1 MTNKTL
7 FKKKCRRY
15 LSFFEEMEDFEALVH
30 ENGIAYT
37 KVREEGLTTADLYFH
52 SHSLPFKI
60 RTLILK
66 KSIPLVEKIVQE
78 VVEKKPAMEQHT
90 IRTHF
95 VSSTKSSPFLALPKE
110 MLDVANEVIVL
121 QESDIEA
128 AATIIKE
135 YFYSKEIQDF
145 LNLTIEDLNQQLL
158 ECEDLNTYYANIFC
172 PDGNGYLRTYIVAKY
187 FNNQR
192 VFDWFNSLILPWMK
206 NNEDEYWHTKI
217 HQIEKVNQLFNS
229 EK

>member
-1 MTNKTL
+1 MTNKTH
-7 FKKKCRRY
+7 FKKKCRKY
-15 LSFFEEMEDFEALVH
+15 LSFFEEKEGFEALVH
-30 ENGIAYT
+30 DDGIIYT
-37 KVREEGLTTADLYFH
+37 RIREETLITALFYFDIHH
-52 SHSLPFKI
+52 SPFKI
-60 RTLILK
+60 STIILK
-66 KSIPLVEKIVQE
+66 KSIPLIEKIVQN
-78 VVEKKPAMEQHT
+78 VVEKKPSMEQHT

-95 VSSTKSSPFLALPKE
+95 VSSTINSPFLALPKE
-110 MLDVANEVIVL
+110 MLDVANEVIVQ

-145 LNLTIEDLNQQLL
+145 LSLTIEDLNQQLL

-192 VFDWFNSLILPWMK
+192 VFDWFNSLILPWLK
-206 NNEDEYWHTKI
+206 NNEDEYWHKKND
-217 HQIEKVNQLFNS
+217 QIEKVNQLFNS
-229 EK
+229 KK

>member
-7 FKKKCRRY
+7 FKKKCRKY
-15 LSFFEEMEDFEALVH
+15 FSFFEEVEGFEALVH
-30 ENGIAYT
+30 ENGIIYT
-37 KVREEGLTTADLYFH
+37 KIKEEVLTTAFLFFDTYH
-52 SHSLPFKI
+52 SPFKI
-60 RTLILK
+60 SSLWFEK
-66 KSIPLVEKIVQE
+66 KIPLIEKIVQE
-78 VVEKKPAMEQHT
+78 IVEKKHDMEQHT

-110 MLDVANEVIVL
+110 MLNVANEVIVQ

-135 YFYSKEIQDF
+135 YFYSKEIQEF
-145 LNLTIEDLNQQLL
+145 LSLTIEDLNQQLL

-192 VFDWFNSLILPWMK
+192 VFDWFNSLILPWLK
-206 NNEDEYWHTKI
+206 NNEDEYWHKKND
-217 HQIEKVNQLFNS
+217 QIEKVNQLFNS
-229 EK
+229 KK